1 MKLVL
6 GSSSPSRKALLH
18 AGGIDPFIH
27 APEVDEDA
35 VLTRHAGSDAKDKVL
50 ALAEAKAQAVAPF
63 YPEDV
68 VIACDS
74 MLLLDGVLQGK
85 PKTVERTVERWRA
98 QRGKTAELLT
108 GHCVVLPE
116 SAQLEED
123 NSRDAERVRHLEC
136 VRTLI
141 HFGSP
146 SDADIRAYA
155 EGGEPLFCAGAFTLE
170 AQGAWFIDSIEG
182 DPSSV
187 IGLSLPLVRRVL
199 AEHGVDISSLWNR
212 GDQGNYELPSSA
224 GNR

>member
-6 GSSSPSRKALLH
+6 GSSSPSRKGLLR
-18 AGGIDPFIH
+18 AGGIDPLIH
-27 APEVDEDA
+27 APNVDEEA
-35 VLTRHAGSDAKDKVL
+35 VLACHTGASAKDAVL
-50 ALAEAKAQAVAPF
+50 ALAEAKAQAVAPL

-68 VIACDS
+68 VVACDS
-74 MLLLDGVLQGK
+74 MLLLDGKLQGK
-85 PKTVERTVERWRA
+85 PKTVDRAVERWRQ

-116 SAQLEED
+116 TAQPSGGD
-123 NSRDAERVRHLEC
+123 SIGTERVHHVEC

-141 HFGSP
+141 RFGSP

-199 AEHGVDISSLWNR
+199 AEYGVDISSLWNR
-212 GDQGNYELPSSA
+212 GDHAHN
-224 GNR
+224 